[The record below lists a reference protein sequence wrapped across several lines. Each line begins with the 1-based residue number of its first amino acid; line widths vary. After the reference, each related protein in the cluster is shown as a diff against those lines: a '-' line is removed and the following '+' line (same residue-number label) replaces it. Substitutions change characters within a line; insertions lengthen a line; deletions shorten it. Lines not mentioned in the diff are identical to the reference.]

1 MKIFIVHP
9 HPEPRSFNGAL
20 TDTARRCL
28 AEAGHA
34 LVVSDLYALGW
45 NPRSDRANFTTVLDP
60 GVFRQQQEEA
70 HASAQDGFAADVRA
84 ELDKLLWCDAL
95 IFQFPLWWFS
105 LPAMLKGWVDRVFAM
120 GAVYGGGLWYDRGRF
135 AGRRAMLSLTVG
147 VLIDHRRVASKTP
160 SPYPPPARG
169 GGTQLVAPRYPPYPT
184 RNSSRWIAVL
194 SRPSAPTTPRYMPS
208 QLNGSATLPW
218 ASTAISPPEPPIG
231 PSRSSTTP
239 SAACARS

>member
-1 MKIFIVHP
+1 MKIFIVHA

-28 AEAGHA
+28 AEAGHE
-34 LVVSDLYALGW
+34 LVVSDLYTLGW

-60 GVFRQQQEEA
+60 EVLRQQQEEA

-120 GAVYGGGLWYDRGRF
+120 GAVYGGGVWYDRGRF

-147 VLIDHRRVASKTP
+147 GPATMYGPDGLNGDIDRLLYPIQHGMLRFTGFDVL
-160 SPYPPPARG
+160 PPVIAWQPARVG
-169 GGTQLVAPRYPPYPT
+169 DEARQAYLEQYRQRLLALAT
-184 RNSSRWIAVL
+184 
-194 SRPSAPTTPRYMPS
+194 TTPLRFPGLDDYD
-208 QLNGSATLPW
+208 
-218 ASTAISPPEPPIG
+218 PE
-231 PSRSSTTP
+231 TYALKTE
-239 SAACARS
+239 AAA